1 MDCIVHRVTKSWTG
15 LSDFHFHFLS
25 AVEMVIKGI
34 LWKGHQ
40 SLSLSFYITR
50 KLQHSL
56 RLGDGPS
63 YKIIY
68 NARPKPHH
76 LDDLAQGKAFNQ
88 LRSFSRDFIV
98 YLFFPIDS
106 LLFFLELILLSHE
119 IPK

>member
-15 LSDFHFHFLS
+15 LNDFHFHFLS
-25 AVEMVIKGI
+25 AVELLIKGI

-50 KLQHSL
+50 KLQHRL
-56 RLGDGPS
+56 PLGDGPS

-88 LRSFSRDFIV
+88 LRSSQG
-98 YLFFPIDS
+98 
-106 LLFFLELILLSHE
+106 IL
-119 IPK
+119 